1 MCQLELDA
9 VLSESEISGIDQI
22 ISDHENDATQ
32 LVGIL
37 LDVQAAAPGR
47 FISRP
52 AAVYVARKLGLKIT
66 QVYDV
71 ISFYTAIHDEP
82 QAKFTLE
89 VCSSA
94 PCHVNGAAS
103 LLDLLKDV
111 LGIGPGEAIDDG
123 RYAVRTV
130 PCFGACDVAP
140 AVRCNGVVY
149 GKLNSREDVAAMLR
163 DLEGGEG

>member
-1 MCQLELDA
+1 MCQLESSPLTADETA
-9 VLSESEISGIDQI
+9 VIDRVI
-22 ISDHENDATQ
+22 ADHNSDATQ

-37 LDVQAAAPGR
+37 LEVQHEAPGR
-47 FISRP
+47 CISRS
-52 AAVYVARKLGLKIT
+52 AAVYVARKLGLKVT

-71 ISFYTAIHDEP
+71 VTFYDALHDQP

-94 PCHVNGAAS
+94 PCQVNGAAS
-103 LLDLLKDV
+103 LLDTLRDV
-111 LGIGPGEAIDDG
+111 LGLEAGESSEDG
-123 RYAVRTV
+123 RYAIRKV

-149 GKLNSREDVAAMLR
+149 GNLTSRDAVTAMLK
-163 DLEGGEG
+163 DLEGGGC